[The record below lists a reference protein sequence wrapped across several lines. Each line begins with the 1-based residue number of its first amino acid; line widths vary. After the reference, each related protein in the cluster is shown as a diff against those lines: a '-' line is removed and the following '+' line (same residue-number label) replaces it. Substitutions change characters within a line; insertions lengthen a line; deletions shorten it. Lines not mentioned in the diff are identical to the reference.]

1 MSKNRATADLAIRL
15 IDSYKVDTTIYTDGS
30 CQAGTEKGGSA
41 VVITTGTAANPVVLK
56 TIQKKG
62 GAYTCSYQEEKVAM
76 EEALKWMKVNQKYSD
91 TVICSDSQSLLTNIE
106 QHSLDTVQIRS
117 DLDSLYGRTSIHWI
131 PSHINIPGNEYADAA
146 AKEAT
151 KLTDESN
158 VPVSYEVAKALI
170 KRTLKD
176 DDPIHPVVAESY
188 KNLNRKQDRKV
199 GSRKDAAM
207 LAQLRSGHC
216 LELAHYKNRIDQTK
230 SAICNRCEL
239 EEETVK
245 HWISCPAT
253 RNLREKIFGK
263 TDLDLGILTSDP
275 EKSLAFAGETL
286 RK

>member
-1 MSKNRATADLAIRL
+1 
-15 IDSYKVDTTIYTDGS
+15 
-30 CQAGTEKGGSA
+30 
-41 VVITTGTAANPVVLK
+41 
-56 TIQKKG
+56 
-62 GAYTCSYQEEKVAM
+62 
-76 EEALKWMKVNQKYSD
+76 MKVNQKYSD
-91 TVICSDSQSLLTNIE
+91 TVVCSDSQSLLINIE
-106 QHSLDTVQIRS
+106 QHSPDTAQIRN

-151 KLTDESN
+151 KLPEENN
-158 VPVSYEVAKALI
+158 VSVSFEVAKALI
-170 KRTLKD
+170 KRTVKD
-176 DDPIHPVVAESY
+176 DDPVHPVVAESY
-188 KNLNRKQDRKV
+188 KNLNRKREREV

-216 LELAHYKNRIDQTK
+216 LELAHYRNRIDQTK
-230 SAICNRCEL
+230 SANCSRCEL
-239 EEETVK
+239 EDETVK
-245 HWISCPAT
+245 HWLSCPAT